1 MDSAERGG
9 RMTGAEAI
17 IRCLEAE
24 GVTDVF
30 GLPGGAIL
38 PLYDAWASCE
48 HSIRHYLVRHEQGAG
63 HMAQGYARA
72 TGRVGVAIATS
83 GPGAT
88 NLVTP
93 IADAYLD
100 STPIVCITG
109 QVPTHLIGTDAF
121 QEADIQGITMP
132 IVKHSWLVDR
142 VEDIP
147 RIFKEA
153 FHIARSGRPGPVL
166 VDVPKDLQLAEFEFS
181 YPRQVDIPGY
191 KPSKHG
197 HPKQIITAA
206 EAILAAERPTLY
218 LGGGAINSNVAQS
231 ELIRVAEAVQMPVV
245 TTLQAKGAFPDS
257 HPLCI
262 GLPGMHGSKAANW
275 AMNRCDLLIAC
286 GARFDDR
293 VTGKL
298 DLFAPGAK
306 VIHMDVDPAEIDKN
320 RAAQIPIVGSLELV
334 VPKLAEALE
343 SRSNGGAPK
352 AAEWLATVQGWKR
365 EHPFRYRNSAPLK
378 PEYVIERL
386 RDLTA
391 GQDVIWATGV
401 GQHQMW
407 AAQYLEIDLP
417 RRWLTSGGAGTMG
430 FGVPAAIGAKVGRPE
445 AVVINIDGD
454 GCFQMTMQEL
464 ATAKMYGIAA
474 IHVIINNGWLGMVR
488 QWQELFHQERYSET
502 LLENDLPDYVKLA
515 EAFGLPGF
523 RCETVDEVDAAIT
536 AALRCGSACV
546 VDARVDHE
554 EKVYPMVPAG
564 SSSSEMIDVEWA
576 EDDNAWVEEGV

>member
-1 MDSAERGG
+1 VDSATT
-9 RMTGAEAI
+9 RMTGAEAV

-38 PLYDAWASCE
+38 PLYDAWAACD
-48 HSIRHYLVRHEQGAG
+48 HSIRHFLVRHEQGAG

-72 TGRVGVAIATS
+72 TGKVGVAIATS

-147 RIFKEA
+147 RVFKEA
-153 FHIARSGRPGPVL
+153 FHIARTGRPGPVL
-166 VDVPKDLQLAEFEFS
+166 VDIPKDLQLTEFEFS
-181 YPRQVDIPGY
+181 YPKQVDIPGY

-197 HPKQIITAA
+197 HPKQVITAA

-218 LGGGAINSNVAQS
+218 VGGGAVNSGLDPAD
-231 ELIRVAEAVQMPVV
+231 LIRVAQAAQIPVV

-298 DLFAPGAK
+298 DMFAPGAR
-306 VIHMDVDPAEIDKN
+306 VIHMDVDPAEIGKN
-320 RAAQIPIVGSLELV
+320 RAADIPIVGSLEHV
-334 VPKLAEALE
+334 IPKLAEALE
-343 SRSNGGAPK
+343 SRSNGGPPK
-352 AAEWLATVQGWKR
+352 AADWLETVQGWQR
-365 EHPFRYRNSAPLK
+365 DNPFRYRNTPPLK
-378 PEYVIERL
+378 PEFVIERL
-386 RDLTA
+386 RELTR
-391 GQDVIWATGV
+391 GQDVVWTTGV

-407 AAQYLEIDLP
+407 AAQYLEIDKP

-430 FGVPAAIGAKVGRPE
+430 FGVPAAIGAKVGRPD
-445 AVVINIDGD
+445 AIVINIDGD

-474 IHVIINNGWLGMVR
+474 IHVVVNNGWLGMVR
-488 QWQELFHQERYSET
+488 QWQELFHGERFSET
-502 LLENDLPDYVKLA
+502 LLEVDLPDYVKLA
-515 EAFGLPGF
+515 ESFGIAAF
-523 RCETVDEVDAAIT
+523 RCETTDQVDAAIT
-536 AALRCGSACV
+536 AALECGGPCV
-546 VDARVDHE
+546 IDARVDHE

-564 SSSSEMIDVEWA
+564 ASSADMIDVEWA

>member
-1 MDSAERGG
+1 VDNDKR
-9 RMTGAEAI
+9 RMTGAEAV
-17 IRCLEAE
+17 IRSLEAE

-38 PLYDAWASCE
+38 PLYDAWAACE
-48 HSIRHYLVRHEQGAG
+48 HTIRHYLVRHEQGAG

-72 TGRVGVAIATS
+72 TGKVGVAIATS

-132 IVKHSWLVDR
+132 VVKHSWLVDR
-142 VEDIP
+142 AEDIP
-147 RIFKEA
+147 RIVKEA

-166 VDVPKDLQLAEFEFS
+166 IDIPKDLQLAEITFS
-181 YPRQVDIPGY
+181 YPKQVDIPGY
-191 KPSKHG
+191 KPSRHG
-197 HPKQIITAA
+197 HPKQVITAA
-206 EAILAAERPTLY
+206 EAILAAERPVFY
-218 LGGGAINSNVAQS
+218 VGGGTVNANVDPAQ
-231 ELIRVAEAVQMPVV
+231 LIRVAETVQMPVI
-245 TTLQAKGAFPDS
+245 TTLMAKGVFPDS

-275 AMNRCDLLIAC
+275 AMNRGDLLIAC

-298 DLFAPGAK
+298 DVFAPGAK

-320 RAAQIPIVGSLELV
+320 RTAQIPIVGSLELV

-343 SRSNGGAPK
+343 SRIEPGEPR
-352 AAEWLATVQGWKR
+352 AAEWLRTVQGWKR
-365 EHPFRYRNSAPLK
+365 DNPFRYRNSEPLK

-386 RDLTA
+386 RDMTA
-391 GQDVIWATGV
+391 DREVIWTTGV

-407 AAQYLEIDLP
+407 AAQYLQIDQP
-417 RRWLTSGGAGTMG
+417 RHWLTSGGLGTMG
-430 FGVPAAIGAKVGRPE
+430 FGVPAAIGAKVGRPD
-445 AVVINIDGD
+445 ATVINIDGD

-464 ATAKMYGIAA
+464 ATAKMYGIGA
-474 IHVIINNGWLGMVR
+474 IHVVVNNGWLGMVR
-488 QWQELFHQERYSET
+488 QWQELFHGERYSET
-502 LLENDLPDYVKLA
+502 LLESNIPDYVKLA
-515 EAFGLPGF
+515 ESFGLPGF

-536 AALRCGSACV
+536 GALECGTACV
-546 VDARVDHE
+546 IDARVDHE

-564 SSSSEMIDVEWA
+564 AASAEMIDVEWA

>member
-1 MDSAERGG
+1 
-9 RMTGAEAI
+9 MTGAEAI

-38 PLYDAWASCE
+38 PLYDAWANVE
-48 HSIRHYLVRHEQGAG
+48 HSVRHYLVRHEQGAG

-72 TGRVGVAIATS
+72 TGQVGVAIATS

-132 IVKHSWLVDR
+132 VVKHSWLVSDVR
-142 VEDIP
+142 DLP
-147 RIFKEA
+147 QTFREA
-153 FHIARSGRPGPVL
+153 FHIARTGRPGPVL
-166 VDVPKDLQLAEFEFS
+166 IDVPKDVQLASFEFS

-191 KPSKHG
+191 RPSKHG
-197 HPKQIITAA
+197 HPRQVITAA
-206 EAILAAERPTLY
+206 EAIVAAERPVLY
-218 LGGGAINSNVAQS
+218 VGGGAVSAGVDQAD
-231 ELIRVAEAVQMPVV
+231 LLRVAEAVQMPVV
-245 TTLQAKGAFPDS
+245 TTLMAKGVVPDS
-257 HPLCI
+257 HPLCL

-275 AMNRCDLLIAC
+275 ALNRCDLLVAC

-298 DLFAPGAK
+298 DTFAPGAK
-306 VIHMDVDPAEIDKN
+306 VVHMDVDPAEIDKN
-320 RAAQIPIVGSLELV
+320 RHAEIPIVGSLEHV

-343 SRSNGGAPK
+343 SRASGP
-352 AAEWLATVQGWKR
+352 AASALEWVETIRGWQA
-365 EHPFRYRNSAPLK
+365 EHPFRYRRGEPLK

-386 RDLTA
+386 RDLTE
-391 GQDVIWATGV
+391 GQDVIWTTGV

-407 AAQYLEIDLP
+407 AAQYLRVDRP
-417 RRWLTSGGAGTMG
+417 RRFITSGGLGTMG
-430 FGVPAAIGAKVGRPE
+430 FGVPAAIGAKVGRPD
-445 AVVINIDGD
+445 ATVINIDGD

-464 ATAKMYGIAA
+464 ATARMYGIGA
-474 IHVIINNGWLGMVR
+474 IHVVINNGWLGMVR
-488 QWQELFHQERYSET
+488 QWQELFHNERFSET
-502 LLENDLPDYVKLA
+502 NLNAELPDYVKLA
-515 EAFGLPGF
+515 ESFGIAAF
-523 RCETVDEVDAAIT
+523 RCQTEAEVDAAILGAL
-536 AALRCGSACV
+536 AAGGPAV
-546 VDARVDHE
+546 IDARVDHQ

-564 SSSSEMIDVEWA
+564 ASSADMLDLEWA
-576 EDDNAWVEEGV
+576 EEDNAWVEEGV

>member
-1 MDSAERGG
+1 MDSATT
-9 RMTGAEAI
+9 RMTGAEAV

-38 PLYDAWASCE
+38 PLYDAWAACD

-72 TGRVGVAIATS
+72 TGKVGVAIATS

-132 IVKHSWLVDR
+132 IVKHSWLVDS
-142 VEDIP
+142 VEEIP
-147 RIFKEA
+147 RVFKEA
-153 FHIARSGRPGPVL
+153 FHIARTGRPGPVL
-166 VDVPKDLQLAEFEFS
+166 VDIPKDLQLTEFEFS
-181 YPRQVDIPGY
+181 YPKQVDIPGY

-197 HPKQIITAA
+197 HPKQVITAA

-218 LGGGAINSNVAQS
+218 VGGGAVTSGLDPAD
-231 ELIRVAEAVQMPVV
+231 LIRVAQAAQIPVV

-298 DLFAPGAK
+298 DVFAPGAR
-306 VIHMDVDPAEIDKN
+306 VIHMDVDPAEIGKN
-320 RAAQIPIVGSLELV
+320 RAADIPIVGSLEHV
-334 VPKLAEALE
+334 IPKLAEALE
-343 SRSNGGAPK
+343 SRSNGGPPK
-352 AAEWLATVQGWKR
+352 AADWLETVQGWQR
-365 EHPFRYRNSAPLK
+365 DNPFRYRNRPPLK
-378 PEYVIERL
+378 PEFVIERL
-386 RDLTA
+386 RELTR
-391 GQDVIWATGV
+391 GQDVVWTTGV

-407 AAQYLEIDLP
+407 AAQYLEIDKP

-430 FGVPAAIGAKVGRPE
+430 FGVPAAIGAKVGRPD
-445 AVVINIDGD
+445 AIVINIDGD

-474 IHVIINNGWLGMVR
+474 IHVVVNNGWLGMVR
-488 QWQELFHQERYSET
+488 QWQELFHGERFSET
-502 LLENDLPDYVKLA
+502 LLEVDLPDYVKLA
-515 EAFGLPGF
+515 ESFGIAAF
-523 RCETVDEVDAAIT
+523 RCETTDEVDAAIT
-536 AALRCGSACV
+536 AALECGGPCV
-546 VDARVDHE
+546 IDARVDHE

-564 SSSSEMIDVEWA
+564 ASSADMIDVEWA

>member
-1 MDSAERGG
+1 VDNEKR
-9 RMTGAEAI
+9 RMSGAEAV
-17 IRCLEAE
+17 IRSLEAE

-38 PLYDAWASCE
+38 PLYDAWAACE
-48 HSIRHYLVRHEQGAG
+48 HTIRHYLVRHEQGAG

-72 TGRVGVAIATS
+72 TGKVGVAIATS

-132 IVKHSWLVDR
+132 VVKHSWLVDR
-142 VEDIP
+142 AEDIP
-147 RIFKEA
+147 RIVKEA

-166 VDVPKDLQLAEFEFS
+166 IDIPKDLQLAEITFS
-181 YPRQVDIPGY
+181 YPKQVDIPGY
-191 KPSKHG
+191 KPSRHG
-197 HPKQIITAA
+197 HPKQVITAA
-206 EAILAAERPTLY
+206 EAILAAERPVFY
-218 LGGGAINSNVAQS
+218 VGGGAVNANVDPAQ
-231 ELIRVAEAVQMPVV
+231 LIRVAETVQMPVI
-245 TTLQAKGAFPDS
+245 TTLMAKGVFPDS

-275 AMNRCDLLIAC
+275 AMNRADLLIAC
-286 GARFDDR
+286 GSRFDDR

-298 DLFAPGAK
+298 DVFAPGAK

-320 RAAQIPIVGSLELV
+320 RTAQIPIVGSLELV

-343 SRSNGGAPK
+343 SRIEPGEPR
-352 AAEWLATVQGWKR
+352 AAEWLRTVQGWK
-365 EHPFRYRNSAPLK
+365 HDNPFRYRNSEPLK

-386 RDLTA
+386 RDMTA
-391 GQDVIWATGV
+391 DREVIWTTGV

-407 AAQYLEIDLP
+407 AAQYLKIDRP
-417 RRWLTSGGAGTMG
+417 RHWLTSGGLGTMG
-430 FGVPAAIGAKVGRPE
+430 FCVPAAIGAKVGRPD
-445 AVVINIDGD
+445 ATVINIDGD

-464 ATAKMYGIAA
+464 ATAKMYGIGA
-474 IHVIINNGWLGMVR
+474 IHVVVNNGWLGMVR
-488 QWQELFHQERYSET
+488 QWQELFHGERYSET
-502 LLENDLPDYVKLA
+502 LLESNIPDYVKLA
-515 EAFGLPGF
+515 ESFGLPGF

-536 AALRCGSACV
+536 GALECGTACV
-546 VDARVDHE
+546 IDARVDHE

-564 SSSSEMIDVEWA
+564 AASAEMIDVEWA

>member
-1 MDSAERGG
+1 
-9 RMTGAEAI
+9 MTGAEAV
-17 IRCLEAE
+17 IRSLEAE

-38 PLYDAWASCE
+38 PLYDAWAACD
-48 HSIRHYLVRHEQGAG
+48 HTIRHYLVRHEQGAG

-72 TGRVGVAIATS
+72 TGKVGVAIATS

-132 IVKHSWLVDR
+132 VVKHSWLVDSAD
-142 VEDIP
+142 DIP
-147 RIFKEA
+147 RIIKEA

-166 VDVPKDLQLAEFEFS
+166 VDIPKDLQLAEMT
-181 YPRQVDIPGY
+181 YVAPKQVDIPGY
-191 KPSKHG
+191 KPSRHG
-197 HPKQIITAA
+197 HPKQVITAA
-206 EAILAAERPTLY
+206 EAILAAERPVFY
-218 LGGGAINSNVAQS
+218 VGGGAVSANVPPE

-245 TTLQAKGAFPDS
+245 TTLMAKGVFPDS

-275 AMNRCDLLIAC
+275 ALNRADLLVVC

-298 DLFAPGAK
+298 EAFAPGAR

-320 RAAQIPIVGSLELV
+320 RIAQIPIVGSLELV
-334 VPKLAEALE
+334 VPKLAEALQ
-343 SRSNGGAPK
+343 SRQNGGPPK
-352 AAEWLATVQGWKR
+352 AAEWLRTVQGWKQDN
-365 EHPFRYRNSAPLK
+365 PFRYRNSEPLK
-378 PEYVIERL
+378 PEFVIERL

-391 GQDVIWATGV
+391 DREVIWTTGV

-407 AAQYLEIDLP
+407 AAQYLQIDRP
-417 RRWLTSGGAGTMG
+417 RHWITSGGLGTMG
-430 FGVPAAIGAKVGRPE
+430 FGVPAAIGAKVARPD
-445 AVVINIDGD
+445 ATVINIDGD

-464 ATAKMYGIAA
+464 ATARMYGIGA
-474 IHVIINNGWLGMVR
+474 IHVVVNNGWLGMVR
-488 QWQELFHQERYSET
+488 QWQELFHGERFSET

-515 EAFGLPGF
+515 ESFGLPGF
-523 RCETVDEVDAAIT
+523 RCETVGEVDAAIT
-536 AALRCGSACV
+536 SALECGSPCV
-546 VDARVDHE
+546 IDARVDHE

-564 SSSSEMIDVEWA
+564 APSAEMIDVEWA

>member
-1 MDSAERGG
+1 MDSEKR
-9 RMTGAEAI
+9 RMTGAEAV
-17 IRCLEAE
+17 IRSLEAE

-48 HSIRHYLVRHEQGAG
+48 HTIRHYLVRHEQGAG

-72 TGRVGVAIATS
+72 TGKVGVAIATS

-132 IVKHSWLVDR
+132 VVKHSWLVDR

-147 RIFKEA
+147 RVVKEA

-166 VDVPKDLQLAEFEFS
+166 IDIPKDLQLAELEFS
-181 YPRQVDIPGY
+181 YPKQVDIPGY
-191 KPSKHG
+191 KPSRHG
-197 HPKQIITAA
+197 HPKQVITAA
-206 EAILAAERPTLY
+206 EAILAAERPVFY
-218 LGGGAINSNVAQS
+218 VGGGAVSANVDPAD
-231 ELIRVAEAVQMPVV
+231 LIRVAESVQMPVI
-245 TTLQAKGAFPDS
+245 TTLMAKGVFPDS

-275 AMNRCDLLIAC
+275 AMNRSDLLIAC
-286 GARFDDR
+286 GSRFDDR

-298 DLFAPGAK
+298 DAFAPGAR
-306 VIHMDVDPAEIDKN
+306 VIHMDIDPAEIDKN

-334 VPKLAEALE
+334 VPKLAEAVQ
-343 SRSNGGAPK
+343 SRMNGGPPK
-352 AAEWLATVQGWKR
+352 AAEWLRTVQGWKQ
-365 EHPFRYRNSAPLK
+365 EHPFRYRNTEPLK

-391 GQDVIWATGV
+391 DRDVIWTTGV

-407 AAQYLEIDLP
+407 AAQYLRIDRP
-417 RRWLTSGGAGTMG
+417 RRWLTSGGLGTMG
-430 FGVPAAIGAKVGRPE
+430 FGVPAAIGAKVGRPD
-445 AVVINIDGD
+445 ATVINIDGD

-464 ATAKMYGIAA
+464 ATAKMYGIDA
-474 IHVIINNGWLGMVR
+474 IHVVVNNGWLGMVR
-488 QWQELFHQERYSET
+488 QWQELFHGERYSET
-502 LLENDLPDYVKLA
+502 LLESSSPDYVKLA
-515 EAFGLPGF
+515 ESFGLAGF
-523 RCETVDEVDAAIT
+523 RCETVAEVDAAIT
-536 AALRCGSACV
+536 GALECGGPCV
-546 VDARVDHE
+546 IDAQVDHE

-564 SSSSEMIDVEWA
+564 ASSAEMLDVEWA

>member
-1 MDSAERGG
+1 VDSDRR
-9 RMTGAEAI
+9 RMTGAEAV
-17 IRCLEAE
+17 IRSLEAE

-38 PLYDAWASCE
+38 PLYDAWAACE
-48 HSIRHYLVRHEQGAG
+48 HTIRHYLVRHEQGAG

-72 TGRVGVAIATS
+72 TGKVGVAIATS

-121 QEADIQGITMP
+121 QEADITGITMP
-132 IVKHSWLVDR
+132 VVKHSWLVDR

-147 RIFKEA
+147 RVVKEA

-166 VDVPKDLQLAEFEFS
+166 IDIPKDLQLAEFEFS
-181 YPRQVDIPGY
+181 YPKQVDIPGY
-191 KPSKHG
+191 RPSRHG
-197 HPKQIITAA
+197 HPKQVITAA
-206 EAILAAERPTLY
+206 EAILAAERPVFY
-218 LGGGAINSNVAQS
+218 VGGGAVSANVDPAD
-231 ELIRVAEAVQMPVV
+231 LIRVAESVQMPVI
-245 TTLQAKGAFPDS
+245 TTLMAKGVFPDS

-275 AMNRCDLLIAC
+275 AMNQADLLIAC
-286 GARFDDR
+286 GSRFDDR

-298 DLFAPGAK
+298 DVFAPGAK

-320 RAAQIPIVGSLELV
+320 RTAQIPIVGSLELV
-334 VPKLAEALE
+334 VPKLAEALQ
-343 SRSNGGAPK
+343 SRMNGGPPK
-352 AAEWLATVQGWKR
+352 AAPWLQTVQDWKQQ
-365 EHPFRYRNSAPLK
+365 HPFRYRNTEPLK

-391 GQDVIWATGV
+391 DRDVIWATGV

-407 AAQYLEIDLP
+407 AAQYLQIDLP
-417 RRWLTSGGAGTMG
+417 RRWLTSGGLGTMG

-445 AVVINIDGD
+445 ATVINIDGD

-464 ATAKMYGIAA
+464 ATAKMYGIGA
-474 IHVIINNGWLGMVR
+474 IHVVVNNGWLGMVR
-488 QWQELFHQERYSET
+488 QWQELFHGERYSET
-502 LLENDLPDYVKLA
+502 LLESSSPDYVKLA
-515 EAFGLPGF
+515 ESFGLPGF

-536 AALRCGSACV
+536 AALECGQPCV
-546 VDARVDHE
+546 IDARVDHE

-564 SSSSEMIDVEWA
+564 AASAEMIDVEWA

>member
-1 MDSAERGG
+1 MASPNTQI
-9 RMTGAEAI
+9 TGAEAI

-38 PLYDAWASCE
+38 PLYDAWANVE
-48 HSIRHYLVRHEQGAG
+48 HSVRHYLVRHEQGAG

-72 TGRVGVAIATS
+72 TGQVGVAIATS

-132 IVKHSWLVDR
+132 VVKHSWLVSDVR
-142 VEDIP
+142 DLP
-147 RIFKEA
+147 QTFREA
-153 FHIARSGRPGPVL
+153 FHIARTGRPGPVL
-166 VDVPKDLQLAEFEFS
+166 IDVPKDVQLASFEFS

-191 KPSKHG
+191 RPSKHG
-197 HPKQIITAA
+197 HPRQVITAA
-206 EAILAAERPTLY
+206 EAIVAAERPVLY
-218 LGGGAINSNVAQS
+218 VGGGAVSAGVDPAD
-231 ELIRVAEAVQMPVV
+231 LLRVAEAVQMPVV
-245 TTLQAKGAFPDS
+245 TTLMAKGVVPDS
-257 HPLCI
+257 HPLCL

-275 AMNRCDLLIAC
+275 ALNRCDLLVAC
-286 GARFDDR
+286 GSRFDDR

-298 DLFAPGAK
+298 DTFAPGAK
-306 VIHMDVDPAEIDKN
+306 VVHMDVDPAEIDKN
-320 RAAQIPIVGSLELV
+320 RHAEIPIVGSLEHV

-343 SRSNGGAPK
+343 SRASGP
-352 AAEWLATVQGWKR
+352 AASALEWVETIRGWQA
-365 EHPFRYRNSAPLK
+365 EHPFRYRRGEPLK

-386 RDLTA
+386 RDLTE
-391 GQDVIWATGV
+391 GQDVIWTTGV

-407 AAQYLEIDLP
+407 AAQYLRVDRP
-417 RRWLTSGGAGTMG
+417 RRFITSGGLGTMG
-430 FGVPAAIGAKVGRPE
+430 FGVPAAIGAKVGRPD
-445 AVVINIDGD
+445 ATVINIDGD

-464 ATAKMYGIAA
+464 ATARMYGIGA
-474 IHVIINNGWLGMVR
+474 IHVVINNGWLGMVR
-488 QWQELFHQERYSET
+488 QWQELFHNERFSET
-502 LLENDLPDYVKLA
+502 NLNAELPDYVKLA
-515 EAFGLPGF
+515 ESFGIAAF
-523 RCETVDEVDAAIT
+523 RCQTEAEVDAAILGAL
-536 AALRCGSACV
+536 AAGGPAV
-546 VDARVDHE
+546 IDARVDHE

-564 SSSSEMIDVEWA
+564 ASSADMLDLEWA
-576 EDDNAWVEEGV
+576 EEDNAWVEEGV

>member
-1 MDSAERGG
+1 MDNHRIS
-9 RMTGAEAI
+9 GAEAV

-38 PLYDAWASCE
+38 PLYDAWANVD

-72 TGRVGVAIATS
+72 TGKVGVAIATS

-109 QVPTHLIGTDAF
+109 QVQTYLIGTDAF
-121 QEADIQGITMP
+121 QEADITGVTMP
-132 IVKHSWLVDR
+132 IVKHSWLVAD
-142 VEDIP
+142 VEDLP
-147 RIFKEA
+147 RVFKEA
-153 FHIARSGRPGPVL
+153 FHIARTGRPGPVL
-166 VDVPKDLQLAEFEFS
+166 IDIPKDIQLTAFDFA

-191 KPSKHG
+191 KPSRHG

-206 EAILAAERPTLY
+206 EAILAAERPVFY
-218 LGGGAINSNVAQS
+218 VGGGAVNSDVDPEQ
-231 ELIRVAEAVQMPVV
+231 LIRVAEAVQMPVV
-245 TTLQAKGAFPDS
+245 TTLMAKGVFPDS

-286 GARFDDR
+286 GSRFDDR

-298 DLFAPGAK
+298 DLFAPGARI
-306 VIHMDVDPAEIDKN
+306 IHMDVDPAEISKN
-320 RAAQIPIVGSLELV
+320 REAQIPIVGSLEHI
-334 VPKLAEALE
+334 VPKLADAIE
-343 SRSNGGAPK
+343 SRGNGGPPK
-352 AAEWLATVQGWKR
+352 AAEWLEQVRGWKR
-365 EHPFRYRNSAPLK
+365 EFPFKYRRTEPLK

-386 RDLTA
+386 RDLTE
-391 GQDVIWATGV
+391 GQDVVWTTGV

-407 AAQYLEIDLP
+407 AAQYLKIEKP
-417 RRWLTSGGAGTMG
+417 RNWLTSGGLGTMG
-430 FGVPAAIGAKVGRPE
+430 FGVPAAIGAKVGRPDSI
-445 AVVINIDGD
+445 VINIDGD

-464 ATAKMYGIAA
+464 ATAKMYGIGA
-474 IHVIINNGWLGMVR
+474 IHVVINNGWLGMVR
-488 QWQELFHQERYSET
+488 QWQELFHDERFSET
-502 LLENDLPDYVKLA
+502 NLTMDLPDYCKLA
-515 EAFGLPGF
+515 ESFGIPAF
-523 RCETVDEVDAAIT
+523 RCERPEEVDAAIT
-536 AALRCGSACV
+536 AALAAGGPAV
-546 VDARVDHE
+546 IEARVDHE

-564 SSSSEMIDVEWA
+564 AASADMIDVEWA
-576 EDDNAWVEEGV
+576 DDDNAWVEEGV